1 MKHIIIEKDT
11 IETLN
16 IKIGITIFIN
26 NLMED
31 GTEVLTT
38 INNLIIKDGMDTE
51 ATIEKNLYRKWNRGL
66 NYYQKSKPRRKICEI
81 CKKNHKIWECCSYN
95 HGQEMREILQWLD
108 RCDACLQKKQ
118 YHQNGCYNISW
129 GERPECFYCGQTD
142 HETITCGVSCNIL
155 DQTMV

>member
-38 INNLIIKDGMDTE
+38 INNLIIKDEIDTE
-51 ATIEKNLYRKWNRGL
+51 VTIEKNY
-66 NYYQKSKPRRKICEI
+66 IE
-81 CKKNHKIWECCSYN
+81 
-95 HGQEMREILQWLD
+95 
-108 RCDACLQKKQ
+108 
-118 YHQNGCYNISW
+118 NGI
-129 GERPECFYCGQTD
+129 E
-142 HETITCGVSCNIL
+142 V
-155 DQTMV
+155 